1 MFVKSLGSRKFSVE
15 IMNVQWGCRQ
25 LKENQASVSDSAD
38 THNKNLKNCDNSL
51 GNRFTDSVMTEA
63 RRNLYGNTLA
73 KMNSQLRATA
83 SSNSEKVTLTGQ
95 SLGSQ
100 PSDSI
105 GMLLKKLDSVV
116 VEIKMSILVSPVGL
130 INWNLNLKGK

>member
-1 MFVKSLGSRKFSVE
+1 
-15 IMNVQWGCRQ
+15 
-25 LKENQASVSDSAD
+25 
-38 THNKNLKNCDNSL
+38 
-51 GNRFTDSVMTEA
+51 MTEA